1 MSNPTL
7 PTILRSPAI
16 FVLDGV
22 VYYFDQ
28 SGAKAKTTRS
38 TVAVKDDFF
47 GQIGNAS
54 EGGGVVDITFT
65 PTAMIRN
72 LDKMLPFSGDQIAGW
87 YAGQSIFKGVGYF
100 HTKAGTKTAYAR
112 AGILKPPTLYG
123 HPTKPFFGPMTVRC
137 LNKIDVQPTDAAAL
151 ATLSATAFADA
162 SFDENLIARDVYS
175 AALGARNAPFN
186 AMGGRDGFEIEPIY
200 VTEDVKDA
208 NLGIVETLLTEIGY
222 KVRFAPNNL
231 TEAQFLE
238 LGNWQGANAIIAGQD
253 VSKLDEDLV
262 IDGDPITITLYKA
275 GVTMAE
281 NGYGVKLDRNGQIE
295 FVNRMTFTAGVPN
308 PLIDLTVNL

>member
-1 MSNPTL
+1 MSTPIL
-7 PTILRSPAI
+7 PTVLRSPAI

-28 SGAKAKTTRS
+28 SGAKVKTTRG
-38 TVAVKDDFF
+38 TVAVKDDMF
-47 GQIGNAS
+47 GIVGNAS
-54 EGGGVVDITFT
+54 EGGPVVDITFT

-72 LDKMLPFSGDQIAGW
+72 LDKMLPFSGAGIAGW

-112 AGILKPPTLYG
+112 AGILKPPTLYL

-151 ATLSATAFADA
+151 ATLSATAFDDA
-162 SFDENLIARDVYS
+162 SFDETLLARDVYS
-175 AALGARNAPFN
+175 AALGARIAPFN
-186 AMGGRDGFEIEPIY
+186 AMGGRDGFEIEPIFN
-200 VTEDVKDA
+200 TEDVKDS
-208 NLGIVETLLTEIGY
+208 NLGTVETLITEIGY
-222 KVRFAPNNL
+222 KARFAANNL
-231 TEAQFLE
+231 TEAQLAE
-238 LGNWQGANAIIAGQD
+238 LANWQGASAIIAGQD
-253 VSKLDEDLV
+253 VAVLDEDLV
-262 IDGDPITITLYKA
+262 IDGDPITVTLYKA

-295 FVNRMTFTAGVPN
+295 FVNRMSFAAGVPN